1 MASDEKKAVGKKH
14 IDPSEAIKKH
24 LMEQPS
30 KKKPE
35 YLVRGALLHCRC
47 GSYARRLNLSKDH
60 AIYMTEHPVIHEL
73 NCICGEGKNITPFGV
88 CRSSRPPETEIITC
102 EKDIPRGPNGEPTG
116 PAPGGVDIGRK
127 CSPVIIGMSWKNSYG
142 KSRIV
147 DNGEHNPSDRAAF
160 TKGKGTIKG
169 EATVTTRSFLICQ
182 YGGLIEP
189 ITSGQEYT
197 DSTLLTT
204 EDAIEFGKDS
214 DTYLILQDIQNRWNN
229 KVDEHTLEYY
239 QNLADEVRTAARN
252 GTPYKYGQEK
262 IKQIMHDNAAFITDP
277 VLNFTNGRLGVYT
290 LYVLLTETAWDYKKQ
305 KEWQVPYEY
314 FPDRNNGF
322 AVQYMDET
330 YTETKILYDEC
341 GNPFEYTITKS
352 ANRRNWTPW
361 IYFEGDII
369 SGDKFGNINLGYV
382 GAKAGFWEPSY
393 KNFATMDKDD
403 GPFVEWGVSLAEQG
417 W

>member
-1 MASDEKKAVGKKH
+1 
-14 IDPSEAIKKH
+14 
-24 LMEQPS
+24 
-30 KKKPE
+30 
-35 YLVRGALLHCRC
+35 
-47 GSYARRLNLSKDH
+47 
-60 AIYMTEHPVIHEL
+60 
-73 NCICGEGKNITPFGV
+73 
-88 CRSSRPPETEIITC
+88 
-102 EKDIPRGPNGEPTG
+102 
-116 PAPGGVDIGRK
+116 
-127 CSPVIIGMSWKNSYG
+127 MSWKNSYG

-160 TKGKGTIKG
+160 TGGKGTIKG

-277 VLNFTNGRLGVYT
+277 VLNFTNGRLAVYT
-290 LYVLLTETAWDYKKQ
+290 LISKSQ
-305 KEWQVPYEY
+305 
-314 FPDRNNGF
+314 RNGKSHMSTS
-322 AVQYMDET
+322 QIGIMDLQCNIWM
-330 YTETKILYDEC
+330 KHI
-341 GNPFEYTITKS
+341 P
-352 ANRRNWTPW
+352 RP
-361 IYFEGDII
+361 
-369 SGDKFGNINLGYV
+369 KFSMMN
-382 GAKAGFWEPSY
+382 
-393 KNFATMDKDD
+393 
-403 GPFVEWGVSLAEQG
+403 AEIPLSTQ
-417 W
+417 